1 MAQEITTISSSLNSI
16 INTQIKNQ
24 ALLNVMM
31 NAQAEIIA
39 KIYDRDKDSVK
50 EEFNSLVDEN
60 IKLIECDMSKLLF
73 RAEDLW

>member
-50 EEFNSLVDEN
+50 EEFNSLVAEN
-60 IKLIECDMSKLLF
+60 IKLIECDISKLLF